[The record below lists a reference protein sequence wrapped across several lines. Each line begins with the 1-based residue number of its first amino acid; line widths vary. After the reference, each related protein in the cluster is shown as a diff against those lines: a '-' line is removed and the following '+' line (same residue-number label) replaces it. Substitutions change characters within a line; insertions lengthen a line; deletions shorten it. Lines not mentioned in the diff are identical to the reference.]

1 MYLRFLTKRSKFK
14 KMDLK
19 FRQANLNDLEE
30 IQELFV
36 ETIKSSCQNDYNKQQ
51 INAWVNSVENKERW
65 KSILANQYFL
75 IAEIENKMV
84 GYGSLENGNY
94 LDLMYVHK
102 DFLRKG
108 IAKMIFEKLKDK
120 SIELGFDKLT
130 SDVSKTARPFFE
142 TKGFKVIRENKNIIK
157 DVEIINYHMSQ

>member
-1 MYLRFLTKRSKFK
+1 
-14 KMDLK
+14 MDLK
-19 FRQANLNDLEE
+19 FRQANIDDLEN

-36 ETIKSSCQNDYNKQQ
+36 ETIKNTCRNDYNKQQ
-51 INAWVNSVENKERW
+51 INAWVTSVENRERW

-75 IAEIENKMV
+75 IAEIDSEIV

-94 LDLMYVHK
+94 LDFIYVHK

-108 IAKMIFEKLKDK
+108 IANIIFEKLKAK

-142 TKGFKVIRENKNIIK
+142 TKGFKVIRENKNMMK
-157 DVEIINYHMSQ
+157 NVEIINYHMSQ

>member
-36 ETIKSSCQNDYNKQQ
+36 ETIKSTCQNDYNKQQ

-108 IAKMIFEKLKDK
+108 ITKMIFEKLKDK

>member
-1 MYLRFLTKRSKFK
+1 MPKFK

-30 IQELFV
+30 MQELFV
-36 ETIKSSCQNDYNKQQ
+36 ETIKNTCKNEYNKQQ
-51 INAWVNSVENKERW
+51 IDAWVSSVENKERW

-75 IAEIENKMV
+75 IAEINNKMV
-84 GYGSLENGNY
+84 GFGSLENGNY
-94 LDLMYVHK
+94 LDFMYVHK

-108 IAKMIFEKLKDK
+108 IANLIFEKLKAK
-120 SIELGFDKLT
+120 SLELGFDKLN

-142 TKGFKVIRENKNIIK
+142 NKGFKVIRENKNMMK
-157 DVEIINYHMSQ
+157 GVEIINYHMSQ

>member
-1 MYLRFLTKRSKFK
+1 MEI
-14 KMDLK
+14 K
-19 FRQANLNDLEE
+19 FRQSEFDDLEE
-30 IQELFV
+30 MQELFV
-36 ETIKSSCQNDYNKQQ
+36 ETIKSTCQNDYNKKQ
-51 INAWVNSVENKERW
+51 IDAWITSVENKERW

-75 IAEIENKMV
+75 IAEIDSKMV

-108 IAKMIFEKLKDK
+108 IANMIFEKLKAK
-120 SIELGFDKLT
+120 SLALGFDKLT

-142 TKGFKVIRENKNIIK
+142 TKGFNVIRENKNMMN

>member
-1 MYLRFLTKRSKFK
+1 
-14 KMDLK
+14 MDLK

-36 ETIKSSCQNDYNKQQ
+36 ETIKSTCKNEYNKQQ
-51 INAWVNSVENKERW
+51 IDAWVSSVENKERW

-75 IAEIENKMV
+75 IAEINNKMV

-94 LDLMYVHK
+94 LDFMYVHK

-108 IAKMIFEKLKDK
+108 IANLIFEKLKAK
-120 SIELGFDKLT
+120 SLELGFEKLT

-142 TKGFKVIRENKNIIK
+142 TKGFKVIRENKNMMK

>member
-1 MYLRFLTKRSKFK
+1 MEI
-14 KMDLK
+14 K
-19 FRQANLNDLEE
+19 FRQSEFEDLEE

-36 ETIKSSCQNDYNKQQ
+36 ETIKRTCRNDYNEKQ
-51 INAWVNSVENKERW
+51 IDAWITSVENKERW

-75 IAEIENKMV
+75 IAEIDSKMV

-94 LDLMYVHK
+94 LTFMYVHK

-108 IAKMIFEKLKDK
+108 IANMIFKKLKAK
-120 SIELGFDKLT
+120 SLALGFDKLT

-142 TKGFKVIRENKNIIK
+142 TKGFKVIRENKNMING
-157 DVEIINYHMSQ
+157 VEIINYHMSQ